1 MVKLTDNKVAEIDTS
16 GLEKRA
22 RDIRSAVVT
31 KSVTVEMVGS
41 LFADLIEACG
51 NVRDALALF
60 LDTNVQEITSDIDSR
75 LAGADAAAK
84 AAAAETQK
92 SEATRAL
99 VENLVGLLSTQNVAA
114 PTRLEVTDCPK
125 EVTLGNAERPR
136 IGAKAL
142 PAFGIGSLLFI
153 GGDGVLE
160 VTPDGCITPLKEG
173 VGRVNVVA
181 TVKTSIYKTLTIAV
195 VPPRIRLA
203 GGGMRLD
210 GSGNIRLT

>member
-1 MVKLTDNKVAEIDTS
+1 MVKLTENKVAEIDTA

-22 RDIRSAVVT
+22 RDIRDAVIT

-41 LFADLIEACG
+41 LFADLITACG

-60 LDTNVQEITSDIDSR
+60 LDTNVEEITSDIDAR
-75 LAGADAAAK
+75 LTGADAAAK
-84 AAAAETQK
+84 EAKAATQK
-92 SEATRAL
+92 TEATRAL
-99 VENLVGLLSTQNVAA
+99 VDNLVGLLSTQNVAA
-114 PTRLEVTDCPK
+114 PTRLEITDCPK
-125 EVTLGNAERPR
+125 EVTLGNGERPR

-142 PAFGIGSLLFI
+142 PALGIGSLLFI

-160 VTPDGCITPLKEG
+160 VTPDGCIVPLKEG

-195 VPPRIRLA
+195 VPPRIRLT

-210 GSGNIRLT
+210 GKGNIRLT